1 MSSSFVRIPDDSGYS
16 GPRIRTFTT
25 TDGGNTVHQHAMV
38 LVDQNGNPITPTN
51 PSDTQP
57 ITGTVSVDN
66 FPATQPV
73 SGPITDTQL
82 RASPVPTTLS
92 GLTTK
97 ALNNQIVATDV
108 GLVSQTVIHGLT
120 TGGGGGYV
128 EVKVT
133 PSGAVVAD
141 TSGSTQPISGSVS
154 VSNFPATQPISGS
167 VSISNFPGT
176 QPVSASS
183 LPLPSGASTEATLA
197 LIKAKT
203 DNLDVALSTR
213 TKPADTQNITGS
225 VSVSNFPA
233 TQVVT
238 GIFFQATQPV
248 SIASPIVSKTTDE
261 QTLTGV
267 YYYHAG
273 ALTVQAAADAA
284 TAGRFWVI
292 NPIGS
297 GGTIRIK
304 SIEFASQLGS
314 ALAAPTSPRITIE
327 RVSFTG
333 TSSGAT
339 LTAAKRKTSDA
350 TPKSILTTASTGL
363 TLTAGSV
370 IMSLLPIASAT
381 AVGYTASA
389 VEKWKPDINDRI
401 ELVPGEGIVC
411 RQADTGTTSDTRRF
425 TIDITLEEF

>member
-167 VSISNFPGT
+167 V
-176 QPVSASS
+176 
-183 LPLPSGASTEATLA
+183 
-197 LIKAKT
+197 
-203 DNLDVALSTR
+203 
-213 TKPADTQNITGS
+213 
-225 VSVSNFPA
+225 
-233 TQVVT
+233 
-238 GIFFQATQPV
+238 
-248 SIASPIVSKTTDE
+248 
-261 QTLTGV
+261 
-267 YYYHAG
+267 
-273 ALTVQAAADAA
+273 
-284 TAGRFWVI
+284 
-292 NPIGS
+292 
-297 GGTIRIK
+297 
-304 SIEFASQLGS
+304 
-314 ALAAPTSPRITIE
+314 
-327 RVSFTG
+327 
-333 TSSGAT
+333 
-339 LTAAKRKTSDA
+339 
-350 TPKSILTTASTGL
+350 
-363 TLTAGSV
+363 
-370 IMSLLPIASAT
+370 
-381 AVGYTASA
+381 
-389 VEKWKPDINDRI
+389 
-401 ELVPGEGIVC
+401 
-411 RQADTGTTSDTRRF
+411 
-425 TIDITLEEF
+425 